1 MKKYKIFL
9 IKLLFLPFT
18 ILPLSWA
25 QAIGNFIG
33 KKVLILNK
41 KRLKIV
47 QTNLLACFPK
57 HTKTQINDLT
67 IKVASESGK
76 WMMES
81 AGTWF
86 GNPEKLKLRIT
97 DKNRELMDAAFKKQ
111 KGVVVVLPHFGNWE
125 MANFCLPQ
133 YYPCG
138 DMYKPMNSETAEQ
151 IILDSRSRSGL
162 ALFPVNGRGVR
173 KAFKHLKKGKVLVV
187 LADHLP
193 SREAGVYAPFFGL
206 PALTG
211 KLTHSLI
218 RHNHSEAVLATTRR
232 KPKGKGFELE
242 FHPLKGMQTDDPV
255 EAATQLNSAIEKAI
269 MIAPEQY
276 QWVYK
281 RFDKQPRGEKNIYD
295 E

>member
-1 MKKYKIFL
+1 M
-9 IKLLFLPFT
+9 
-18 ILPLSWA
+18 
-25 QAIGNFIG
+25 
-33 KKVLILNK
+33 LNK

-57 HTKTQINDLT
+57 LTETQIKDLT

-81 AGTWF
+81 AGIWF
-86 GNPEKLKLRIT
+86 GNAEKLRQRIT
-97 DKNRELMDAAFKKQ
+97 DKNRKLMDNAFKKQ

-125 MANFCLPQ
+125 MINFCMPQ

-138 DMYKPMNSETAEQ
+138 AMYKGINSETVEQ
-151 IILDSRSRSGL
+151 IILDSRSRLGGE
-162 ALFPVNGRGVR
+162 LFPANGKGVR
-173 KAFKHLKKGKVLVV
+173 QAFKHLKKGKVLVV

-193 SREAGVYAPFFGL
+193 SRKAGVYAPFFGN

-211 KLTHSLI
+211 KLTHTLI
-218 RHNHSEAVLATTRR
+218 KHNQSEALVATIRR
-232 KPKGKGFELE
+232 KPDAAGFELE
-242 FHPLKGMQTDDPV
+242 FHPLEGMQTDDPV
-255 EAATQLNSAIEKAI
+255 EAATYLNSAIEKAI

-281 RFDKQPRGEKNIYD
+281 RFDKQPRGEKDIYD